1 MKRPSLP
8 ALLPMVTFK
17 ENSMKTS
24 LSRNGLA
31 VAAALFCLILTACGG
46 GDDSQAASAPA
57 ANPVPAANPAP
68 ATPATQAAPA
78 LRCAP

>member
-46 GDDSQAASAPA
+46 GDDSQAAS
-57 ANPVPAANPAP
+57 VPAANPAP
-68 ATPATQAAPA
+68 AIPATQAAPA